1 VDSAALDII
10 AQTTLL
16 RQRVEA
22 ALRQAIA
29 RHVAG
34 PQRLV
39 DAVRYGLLGPGKR
52 IRPILSYVTGQ
63 VLGLELRHLDAA
75 ACAVEMMHAYS
86 LIHDDLPA
94 MDDDD
99 LRRGRPT
106 CHRAFDQATAILAGD
121 ALQTLAFEVLTDAP
135 LGSAAAEALVE
146 IEPAR
151 RLAVVRRLAVASG
164 VDGMVGGQALD
175 LAAEAQAVGIEAL
188 ALLHARKTGA
198 LISASVMMAADLAG
212 AAPSHAQALECYAG
226 NIGLAFQVRDDIL
239 DVEGDEMATG
249 KRSGADARLQKS
261 TYPALLGLEGAKRQA
276 AQLLEQ
282 ALAAL
287 QPLGPAARPL
297 QELARFVVER
307 RH

>member
-1 VDSAALDII
+1 VDSAPLHII
-10 AQTTLL
+10 AETTLL

-22 ALRQAIA
+22 ALQRAIA

-52 IRPILSYVTGQ
+52 IRPILCYLTGQ
-63 VLGLELRHLDAA
+63 VLGLELRQLDAA

-106 CHRAFDQATAILAGD
+106 CHRAFDEATAILAGD
-121 ALQTLAFEVLTDAP
+121 ALHALAFEVLTDGP
-135 LGSAAAEALVE
+135 LGSDTAEARVE

-164 VDGMVGGQALD
+164 VEGMVGGQALD

-198 LISASVMMAADLAG
+198 LISASVMMAAELAG
-212 AAPSHAQALECYAG
+212 AAPTHAHALECYAR

-239 DVEGDEMATG
+239 DVEGDEATTG
-249 KRSGADARLQKS
+249 KRSGADARLNKS

-287 QPLGPAARPL
+287 QPLGPAAGPL